1 MTKIYIKTA
10 KRAVKRLNATDRATL
25 CLITRKIETTSKSY
39 INIQNNSKNLSCSTL
54 DSDMQH
60 VIESNRLMCL
70 AYPRFGSNFDPAT
83 TAIDLFGEDNNNE

>member
-25 CLITRKIETTSKSY
+25 CLITRKIETASKAYIDIQITSKKLSY
-39 INIQNNSKNLSCSTL
+39 SIL

-60 VIESNRLMCL
+60 PLESNKLIYL
-70 AYPRFGSNFDPAT
+70 AYPRFGSNYDSAPV
-83 TAIDLFGEDNNNE
+83 AIDLFSGDNNNE